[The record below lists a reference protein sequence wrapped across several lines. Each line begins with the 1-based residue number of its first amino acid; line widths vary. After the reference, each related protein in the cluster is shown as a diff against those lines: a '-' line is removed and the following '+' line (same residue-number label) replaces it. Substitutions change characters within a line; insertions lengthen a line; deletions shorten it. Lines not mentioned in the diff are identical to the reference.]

1 MNIGQLEHLVKR
13 FQQGDV
19 SATEL
24 GTLSVADLDLINA
37 YLAGC
42 RRVYSEF
49 GFTHPQGAV
58 LDPLPSGAG
67 RVYTE
72 REILSEFRPYGP
84 R

>member
-24 GTLSVADLDLINA
+24 GALSVADLDLINA

-58 LDPLPSGAG
+58 LDPVPPER

-72 REILSEFRPYGP
+72 REILSEFRPYDP

>member
-13 FQQGDV
+13 FQQGEV

-49 GFTHPQGAV
+49 GATARRGTRLHRTRNLVRVPA
-58 LDPLPSGAG
+58 LRPPLRSGTLNRG
-67 RVYTE
+67 
-72 REILSEFRPYGP
+72 
-84 R
+84 